1 MDADTPPSCGKDPA
15 DDTGGTGAESA
26 TATSPTKS
34 VSSSPQQTRKSN
46 LNYIVSREKSALRMM
61 MNESREEG
69 VKTEEKT
76 AMTPAQ
82 SASEDTSA
90 EDKEADP
97 PQKNDEENDETGE
110 CKEDKEPQVSEQE
123 QHQKR
128 VNDTRYYWSLLDLA
142 YYLYLQHR
150 HDECRELIL
159 DTLPKQWV
167 PLACRCEL
175 LQQLAVIE
183 PLDQAMA
190 CLDKVD
196 EICRMIEQVTPDDH
210 QVLITLRIKTMKLR
224 PTSSSIVR
232 AASAFERLSPAL
244 YASFGVLHAL
254 LTCPLAGAA
263 DRSPDSCNN
272 HPAAARALNVSAA
285 GTLTA
290 HAARRGIF
298 TLYIS
303 TDYVFSGAPGEAPYA
318 PLARTNP
325 PNTYGLTKWEG
336 EGAVLAASSAAAGKS
351 GDRPLAA
358 VLRVPILYGKAGKP
372 SDSAVNVLVEQIRKS
387 TTLAPGEPPIK
398 MDDYAQRYPTNTA
411 DVARVCVDVCA
422 LYTGRSA
429 PGPDAPARL
438 PEVLHFSSEDCKT
451 KLDMCKVLA
460 GIMGVGLDR
469 LEAFR
474 PSDEE
479 LRAEERGERVRRPY
493 DCHLDTKETRA
504 LGIDCGCVDFAEWWT
519 TELAKE

>member
-1 MDADTPPSCGKDPA
+1 MSGTALVTGATGLLGSQVAQAFAKHGWKTVGTGLTRANPPSTIKLD
-15 DDTGGTGAESA
+15 
-26 TATSPTKS
+26 
-34 VSSSPQQTRKSN
+34 
-46 LNYIVSREKSALRMM
+46 
-61 MNESREEG
+61 
-69 VKTEEKT
+69 
-76 AMTPAQ
+76 
-82 SASEDTSA
+82 
-90 EDKEADP
+90 
-97 PQKNDEENDETGE
+97 
-110 CKEDKEPQVSEQE
+110 
-123 QHQKR
+123 
-128 VNDTRYYWSLLDLA
+128 LLDGA
-142 YYLYLQHR
+142 AI
-150 HDECRELIL
+150 EKAL
-159 DTLPKQWV
+159 DDVQPD
-167 PLACRCEL
+167 
-175 LQQLAVIE
+175 VIVH
-183 PLDQAMA
+183 
-190 CLDKVD
+190 C
-196 EICRMIEQVTPDDH
+196 
-210 QVLITLRIKTMKLR
+210 
-224 PTSSSIVR
+224 
-232 AASAFERLSPAL
+232 
-244 YASFGVLHAL
+244 
-254 LTCPLAGAA
+254 AA

-318 PLARTNP
+318 PLAPTNP

-336 EGAVLAASSAAAGKS
+336 EGAVLAASSAAANKS
-351 GDRPLAA
+351 SDRPLAA

-519 TELAKE
+519 KELGKE